1 MIVKGPELE
10 PYFIEVD
17 SNNHTVFKTTDRVSK
32 KGKPINEFNGYFS
45 SLNGALIKI
54 IKLKASDNLGDSSI
68 AIQDLVT
75 RIEKATQ
82 DVLSAKL

>member
-1 MIVKGPELE
+1 MIINGPELE

-17 SNNHTVFKTTDRVSK
+17 SNNHTVFKATDRINK
-32 KGKPINEFNGYFS
+32 DGGQINEFNGYFS

-54 IKLKASDNLGDSSI
+54 IKLKASDTLGESSI

>member
-1 MIVKGPELE
+1 MIINGPELE

-17 SNNHTVFKTTDRVSK
+17 SNNHTVLKATNRVDK
-32 KGKPINEFNGYFS
+32 KGNSINEFNGYFS

-54 IKLKASDNLGDSSI
+54 IKLKASDSVEISTV

-82 DVLSAKL
+82 DVLSTKL